1 MMRQVSKCAQP
12 GGRVERP
19 YRESGAKSEGMN
31 VGLEPGTFP
40 HVYRNQFHLT
50 WCGATYSCVGPY
62 CRIFVRPSTQYPAS
76 IPLNRCDRGVAM
88 EKEHQGRWEVPS
100 DG

>member
-1 MMRQVSKCAQP
+1 MRECKSGWMMRQVSKCAQP
-12 GGRVERP
+12 GERVERP

-40 HVYRNQFHLT
+40 HVYMNQFHLT

-76 IPLNRCDRGVAM
+76 IRAAPRQVSSILIL
-88 EKEHQGRWEVPS
+88 Q
-100 DG
+100 